1 MAPQRNN
8 HRHLNLSTM
17 NAITVFTKPQN
28 CYLGQNRKAV
38 IQSVMTSAILKTL
51 GPFMHSVSGIKA
63 RKEKKRKRKKKSIS
77 RRHRTWISSHAHIF
91 ETCMRG
97 HMGID
102 NTQIM
107 MLVHRSW
114 SYKFSWAKS
123 WMAAWLCNWGLYHTL
138 IKDNLPWVMLT
149 KADTHFPVPWQR
161 PLHWTSC

>member
-63 RKEKKRKRKKKSIS
+63 RKEKKRKRKKKKVYQDGIAHESAVM
-77 RRHRTWISSHAHIF
+77 HISSRHVC
-91 ETCMRG
+91 EVT
-97 HMGID
+97 
-102 NTQIM
+102 
-107 MLVHRSW
+107 
-114 SYKFSWAKS
+114 
-123 WMAAWLCNWGLYHTL
+123 WG
-138 IKDNLPWVMLT
+138 
-149 KADTHFPVPWQR
+149 
-161 PLHWTSC
+161 

>member
-1 MAPQRNN
+1 
-8 HRHLNLSTM
+8 M

-51 GPFMHSVSGIKA
+51 GPFMHSVRGIKA
-63 RKEKKRKRKKKSIS
+63 RKEKKEKKKRIS
-77 RRHRTWISSHAHIF
+77 KQHRTRISSHAHIF

-97 HMGID
+97 YMGTD

-114 SYKFSWAKS
+114 SHKFSWAKS

-138 IKDNLPWVMLT
+138 IKDNFSWVMLT
-149 KADTHFPVPWQR
+149 KADTHLVCTQYRNIEHPAKNKHTLLGGVYIVM
-161 PLHWTSC
+161 LL